1 LKIKL
6 EDLDSLDL
14 DLTFS
19 CGQVFRWRKLENSWI
34 GMIDYV
40 LLKLRLENNF
50 LNILSSKPIHKSKVK
65 EFFRFDDRFD
75 IIMKELNRN
84 KEFKKIFSSI
94 KGLRLL
100 RQDPWECLISY
111 ICSRNCKIMMINRM
125 LGDLSKNLGEKVTW
139 GNHTDYCFPSPEI
152 ISRSKLNELSKCRF
166 RFGKTQANEIRE
178 IAKIVCSKEL
188 DFDKVK
194 KMSYPEAKVKL
205 MSIGHG
211 IGNKVA
217 DCVLLFS
224 LDKLESFPVD
234 VWIGRALVELY
245 SQQFNSK
252 LINKIK
258 RKQNLTPK
266 EYRLLSDFGRQHF
279 GKYAG
284 YAQEYI
290 YHWKRLRDGAC

>member
-1 LKIKL
+1 MKIKL
-6 EDLDSLDL
+6 ENINNLNL

-19 CGQVFRWRKLENSWI
+19 CGQTFRWHKLKNYWI
-34 GMIDYV
+34 GMIDDIIV
-40 LLKLRLENNF
+40 KLKLENNC
-50 LNILSSKPIHKSKVK
+50 LKIQSSRPIHKSRIE
-65 EFFRFDDRFD
+65 EFFRFDDNFAS
-75 IIMKELNRN
+75 IMKKLNQN
-84 KEFKKIFSSI
+84 KEFKEISFSI
-94 KGLRLL
+94 RGLRLL

-111 ICSRNCKIMMINRM
+111 ICSRNCKIMMINRV
-125 LGDLSKNLGEKVTW
+125 LCDLSKNLGKKVTW
-139 GNHTDYCFPSPEI
+139 GDYTNYCFPSPEV
-152 ISRSKLNELSKCRF
+152 ISKSKLNELSKCGF
-166 RFGKTQANEIRE
+166 RFGKIQANEIQE
-178 IAKIVCSKEL
+178 IAKIVHSSEL
-188 DFDKVK
+188 DFKEVK
-194 KMSYPEAKVKL
+194 KLPYPEAKSKL

-234 VWIGRALVELY
+234 VWIARALSELY
-245 SQQFNSK
+245 NEQFDSK

-266 EYRLLSDFGRQHF
+266 QYKILSDFGRQHF

-284 YAQEYI
+284 YAQEYL

>member
-1 LKIKL
+1 MKIKL
-6 EDLDSLDL
+6 DDLNCLDL

-19 CGQVFRWRKLENSWI
+19 CGQVFRWRKLDNSWI
-34 GMIDYV
+34 GMIDDV
-40 LLKLRLENNF
+40 LLKLRVENNY
-50 LNILSSKPIHKSKVK
+50 LNVQSSEPIHKSRVK

-75 IIMKELNRN
+75 IIMKQLNRN
-84 KEFKKIFSSI
+84 KEFKEISSSI

-111 ICSRNCKIMMINRM
+111 ICSRNCKIVMINRM
-125 LGDLSKNLGEKVTW
+125 LFDLSKNLGKKVSW
-139 GNHTDYCFPSPEI
+139 DNFTDYCFPSPEI
-152 ISRSKLNELSKCRF
+152 ISKSKLTELSRCRF
-166 RFGKTQANEIRE
+166 RFGKIQANEIRE
-178 IAKIVCSKEL
+178 IAKVVCSKEL

-234 VWIGRALVELY
+234 VWIARALIELY
-245 SQQFNSK
+245 GQQFNSK

-266 EYRLLSDFGRQHF
+266 EYTLLSDFGRQYF

-290 YHWKRLRDGAC
+290 YHWKRLRNGVC

>member
-6 EDLDSLDL
+6 DDLNCLDL

-19 CGQVFRWRKLENSWI
+19 CGQVFRWRKLDDSWI
-34 GMIDYV
+34 GMIDDV
-40 LLKLRLENNF
+40 LLKLRVEDNY
-50 LNILSSKPIHKSKVK
+50 LNVQSSEPIHKSRVK

-75 IIMKELNRN
+75 IIMKQLNRN
-84 KEFKKIFSSI
+84 KEFKEISSSI

-111 ICSRNCKIMMINRM
+111 ICSRNCKIVMINRM
-125 LGDLSKNLGEKVTW
+125 LFDLSKNLGKKVSW
-139 GNHTDYCFPSPEI
+139 DNFTDYCFPSPEI
-152 ISRSKLNELSKCRF
+152 ISKSKLTELSRCRF
-166 RFGKTQANEIRE
+166 RFGKIQANEIRE
-178 IAKIVCSKEL
+178 IAKVVCSKEL

-194 KMSYPEAKVKL
+194 KMAYPEAKVKL

-234 VWIGRALVELY
+234 VWIARALIELY
-245 SQQFNSK
+245 GQQFNAK

-266 EYRLLSDFGRQHF
+266 EYTLLSDFGRQYF

-290 YHWKRLRDGAC
+290 YHWKRLRNGVC

>member
-1 LKIKL
+1 MKIKL
-6 EDLDSLDL
+6 DDLNCLDL

-19 CGQVFRWRKLENSWI
+19 CGQVFRWRKLDDSWI
-34 GMIDYV
+34 GIIDDV
-40 LLKLRLENNF
+40 LLKLRVEDNY
-50 LNILSSKPIHKSKVK
+50 LNVQSSEPIHKSRVK

-75 IIMKELNRN
+75 IIMKQLNRN
-84 KEFKKIFSSI
+84 KEFKEISSSI

-111 ICSRNCKIMMINRM
+111 ICSRNCKIVMINRM
-125 LGDLSKNLGEKVTW
+125 LFDLSKNLGKKVSW
-139 GNHTDYCFPSPEI
+139 DNFTDYCFPSPEI
-152 ISRSKLNELSKCRF
+152 ISKSKLTELSRCRF
-166 RFGKTQANEIRE
+166 RFGKIQANEIRE
-178 IAKIVCSKEL
+178 IAKVVCSKEL

-234 VWIGRALVELY
+234 VWIARALIELY
-245 SQQFNSK
+245 GQQFNSK

-266 EYRLLSDFGRQHF
+266 EYTLLSDFGRQYF

-290 YHWKRLRDGAC
+290 YHWKRLRNGVC

>member
-1 LKIKL
+1 MKIKL
-6 EDLDSLDL
+6 DDLNCLDL

-19 CGQVFRWRKLENSWI
+19 CGQVFRWRKLDNSWI
-34 GMIDYV
+34 GMIDDV
-40 LLKLRLENNF
+40 LLKLRVEDNY
-50 LNILSSKPIHKSKVK
+50 LNVQSSEPIHNSRVK

-75 IIMKELNRN
+75 IIMKQLNRN
-84 KEFKKIFSSI
+84 KEFKEISSSI

-111 ICSRNCKIMMINRM
+111 ICSRNCKIVMINRM
-125 LGDLSKNLGEKVTW
+125 LFDLSKNLGKKVSW
-139 GNHTDYCFPSPEI
+139 DNFTDYCFPSPEI
-152 ISRSKLNELSKCRF
+152 ISKSKLTELSRCRF
-166 RFGKTQANEIRE
+166 RFGKIQANEIRE
-178 IAKIVCSKEL
+178 IAKVVCSKEL

-234 VWIGRALVELY
+234 VWIARALIELY
-245 SQQFNSK
+245 GQQFNSK

-266 EYRLLSDFGRQHF
+266 EYTLLSDFGRQYF

-290 YHWKRLRDGAC
+290 YHWKRLRNGVC

>member
-1 LKIKL
+1 
-6 EDLDSLDL
+6 
-14 DLTFS
+14 
-19 CGQVFRWRKLENSWI
+19 
-34 GMIDYV
+34 
-40 LLKLRLENNF
+40 
-50 LNILSSKPIHKSKVK
+50 
-65 EFFRFDDRFD
+65 
-75 IIMKELNRN
+75 
-84 KEFKKIFSSI
+84 
-94 KGLRLL
+94 
-100 RQDPWECLISY
+100 
-111 ICSRNCKIMMINRM
+111 M
-125 LGDLSKNLGEKVTW
+125 LFDLSKNLGKKVSW
-139 GNHTDYCFPSPEI
+139 DNFTDYCFPSPEI
-152 ISRSKLNELSKCRF
+152 ISKSKLTELSRCRF
-166 RFGKTQANEIRE
+166 RFGKIQANEIRE
-178 IAKIVCSKEL
+178 IAKVVCSKEL

-234 VWIGRALVELY
+234 VWIARALIELY
-245 SQQFNSK
+245 GQQFNSK

-266 EYRLLSDFGRQHF
+266 EYTLLSDFGRQYF

-290 YHWKRLRDGAC
+290 YHWKRLRNGVC

>member
-1 LKIKL
+1 MKIKL
-6 EDLDSLDL
+6 DDLNCLDL

-19 CGQVFRWRKLENSWI
+19 CGQVFRWRKLDNSWI
-34 GMIDYV
+34 GMIDDV
-40 LLKLRLENNF
+40 LLKLRVEDNY
-50 LNILSSKPIHKSKVK
+50 LNVQSSEPIHKSRVK

-75 IIMKELNRN
+75 IIMKQLNRN
-84 KEFKKIFSSI
+84 KEFKEISSSI

-111 ICSRNCKIMMINRM
+111 ICSRNCKIVMINRM
-125 LGDLSKNLGEKVTW
+125 LFDLSKNLGKKVSW
-139 GNHTDYCFPSPEI
+139 DNFTDYCFPSPEI
-152 ISRSKLNELSKCRF
+152 ISKSKLTELSRCRF
-166 RFGKTQANEIRE
+166 RFGKIQANEIRE
-178 IAKIVCSKEL
+178 IAKVVCSKEL

-194 KMSYPEAKVKL
+194 KMAYPEAKVKL

-234 VWIGRALVELY
+234 VWIARALIELY
-245 SQQFNSK
+245 GQQFNSK

-266 EYRLLSDFGRQHF
+266 EYTLLSDFGRQYF

-290 YHWKRLRDGAC
+290 YHWKRLRNGVC